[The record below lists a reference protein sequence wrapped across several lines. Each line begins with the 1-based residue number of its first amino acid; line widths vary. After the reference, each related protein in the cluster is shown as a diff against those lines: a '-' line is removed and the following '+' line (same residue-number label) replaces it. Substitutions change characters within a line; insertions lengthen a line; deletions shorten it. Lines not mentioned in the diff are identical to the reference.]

1 MISGI
6 CNLPLVPL
14 RSEPSEKSEM
24 VTQVMFGEI
33 FDLLEEKCGWS
44 KIMLINDHYTGWCT
58 SKMLQILTVEK
69 TDEFLS
75 RKPYITK
82 SPLLICE
89 AFDSENG
96 NLILPAGSRLYFCE
110 NDFDKFEVC
119 IPEKK
124 YWKFPGENTSFD
136 SDITNLSKIFLNTP
150 YLWGGK
156 SVLGID
162 CSGLVQLI
170 FSLLGVSLPRDAAQQ
185 ALEGVIVS
193 DIVECKVGDLAF
205 FKNPEGRIVHVGIV
219 LENMKILHSSGSVH
233 IDDLDNIGIFS
244 KKLSV
249 YTHMLYQIKRILR

>member
-24 VTQVMFGEI
+24 VTQVLFGEI
-33 FDLLEEKCGWS
+33 YDLLEEKNGWS
-44 KIMLINDHYTGWCT
+44 KIMLQNDHYTGWCT
-58 SKMLQILTVEK
+58 SKMLQILTGEK
-69 TDEFLS
+69 IDDFLS

-82 SPLLICE
+82 SPVLICK
-89 AFDSENG
+89 AIDSENE

-110 NDFDKFEVC
+110 DDSDKFEVC

-124 YWKFPGENTSFD
+124 YWKFPGENSSFD
-136 SDITNLSKIFLNTP
+136 PDITNLSNMFLNVP

-156 SVLGID
+156 SVMGID

-170 FSLLGVSLPRDAAQQ
+170 FSLLGVSLPRDAGQQ

-193 DIVECKVGDLAF
+193 GIEDSEVGDLAF
-205 FKNPEGRIVHVGIV
+205 FENPEGKIVHVGIV

-244 KKLSV
+244 RKLSI
-249 YTHMLYQIKRILR
+249 YTHKLYKIKRIL

>member
-24 VTQVMFGEI
+24 VTQVLFGEI
-33 FDLLEEKCGWS
+33 FDLLEEKSGWS
-44 KIMLINDHYTGWCT
+44 KIMLHNDHYTGWCT

-69 TDEFLS
+69 MEYFLS

-82 SPLLICE
+82 SPLLVCK

-96 NLILPAGSRLYFCE
+96 NIILPSGSRIYFFK
-110 NDFDKFEVC
+110 DDSGKFEVC

-124 YWKFPGENTSFD
+124 YWIFPGENTSLEP
-136 SDITNLSKIFLNTP
+136 DITILTKMFLNAP

-185 ALEGVIVS
+185 ALEGVLVS
-193 DIVECKVGDLAF
+193 EIEESKVGDLAF
-205 FKNPEGRIVHVGIV
+205 FENPEGKIVHVGII
-219 LENMKILHSSGSVH
+219 LDNMKILHSSGSVH
-233 IDDLDNIGIFS
+233 IDDLNNIGIFS

-249 YTHMLYQIKRILR
+249 YTHKLYQIKRILR